1 MKKVSGKKISVEL
14 NNMANN
20 LNNNVRRV
28 VRNDMAINLI
38 RVLVILYTA
47 FALPALDRRTLDFLN
62 NNVVRLVLCALI
74 VYLAFMD
81 VVTSVLLTIAFV
93 LTIHHGKK
101 RAESSNVVQDVDE
114 NLINKINDLNDVRIE
129 NYEDLNNALNNNNSP
144 AVSQNNVVEE
154 EENPFVENNVS
165 NNALNNQVNNQVVN
179 DQVADIANNQVE
191 NVVNNTNLVEETNAV
206 DEPVVNNVPVSVAP
220 VDSNV
225 PLGLDTSGE
234 NDFAVFNAS
243 ANAVANNANNNASME
258 ERNNM
263 HPASSTLTDNI
274 LNVAVGVEPDANG
287 PTGLTTWQNL
297 YDASEN
303 AVPGADIMNQ
313 VVSVEGSLSAQGMN
327 EVLGANYA
335 RHDGY
340 HYTDGQ
346 GLVHNG
352 IRNNAVRKN

>member
-129 NYEDLNNALNNNNSP
+129 NYEDLNNALNNNNRP

-165 NNALNNQVNNQVVN
+165 NNALNNQVVNN
-179 DQVADIANNQVE
+179 QVADIANNQVE

-274 LNVAVGVEPDANG
+274 LNVAQGVEPDPNG

-313 VVSVEGSLSAQGMN
+313 VRSVEGGLSAQGMN
-327 EVLGANYA
+327 GPLGYNHP

-340 HYTDGQ
+340 HYENGANLVNQ
-346 GLVHNG
+346 GV
-352 IRNNAVRKN
+352 RNNIPRK